1 MVKLVLIFI
10 GVCYAVASQNSLHV
24 SVLINI
30 SLLLIMLMNRGNINV
45 VHLCGALLAVYL
57 VEMLVF
63 ENFIVTESEV
73 MSSMQLNAII
83 FAVHLL
89 VDLVLFILVALR
101 APFTRGRLAAQG
113 KPHDHV
119 FIYNSEFGLKGL
131 FAVFMIV
138 DFLALAENF
147 IRHLDEFGL
156 NAEIAE
162 FFANWTIVFYSY
174 IPVKSALLGIT
185 FLLIW
190 SMTTDIG
197 QDKYKKKAVIS

>member
-1 MVKLVLIFI
+1 MAKLVLIFL
-10 GVCYAVASQNSLHV
+10 GVCYAVVSKNPFHV
-24 SVLINI
+24 SIIINV
-30 SLLLIMLMNRGNINV
+30 SLVLIMLMNRKNINV
-45 VHLCGALLAVYL
+45 VHLCGALLAVYII
-57 VEMLVF
+57 EMLVF
-63 ENFIVTESEV
+63 EYVVIVERGR
-73 MSSMQLNAII
+73 MSPMWLNATIY
-83 FAVHLL
+83 FTHLV
-89 VDLVLFILVALR
+89 VDLVLFVLVALR

-131 FAVFMIV
+131 FIVFIIV

-162 FFANWTIVFYSY
+162 FFANWTIIYYSY
-174 IPVKSALLGIT
+174 SPAKFVLLGIT